1 MNRIKLHIVFNIAFL
16 FLILPFGVQN
26 QKASAL
32 AIQADFPPPP
42 HLEPNASQSQNNGR
56 INQPS
61 TQAINPLNAE
71 GVITNTFGLGDDHIH
86 GLIYYNGSLWAS
98 TRTSPARILR
108 INPSTLV
115 VENRIVLTS
124 GRDDSEDITAG
135 QGYVWT
141 ITYTSPAQLIRVDP
155 VTNTAQSAI
164 TFLSNELSFAA
175 SLKYAFGY
183 LWAGGINHLVRID
196 ITNPL
201 LPTYQSFDF
210 SSLVTQAYASLTAL
224 TYSNDSLWGV
234 FTQYDL
240 SPQAVSSTVIK
251 INPSNPNFAAS
262 KNMAVLSL
270 FPDDVTYAG
279 THFYISSE
287 NIPQPT
293 SPSDIY
299 KFDDSLT
306 TKTTTHVS
314 DSASYGTFLDPN
326 DPTSFWGV
334 YVNSPGKII
343 KFDPNPNAIASFNLP
358 SGFNDPSEIA
368 FDAAGNM
375 YVSTWQIPSGIVK
388 YTFDLGITKTASP
401 NPAVS
406 GQELLYTINVTNS
419 SPVGVTNVVVTDTL
433 PPEVSFLSSSPG
445 LPTCSES
452 NGNVTCNLGSLLANQ
467 NLQITIRVLVK
478 ASTSGKISNTATI
491 SSSEHDTNS
500 SNNNVTL
507 ETQVLHYY
515 LNLPFIVR
523 K

>member
-42 HLEPNASQSQNNGR
+42 HLEPDASQSQSNGR
-56 INQPS
+56 INQSS

-98 TRTSPARILR
+98 TRTAPARILR
-108 INPSTLV
+108 INPSTLA
-115 VENRIVLTS
+115 VENRIVLAS
-124 GRDDSEDITAG
+124 GQDDSEDITAG

-155 VTNTAQSAI
+155 VTNTAQTAI

-183 LWAGGINHLVRID
+183 LWAGGINHFVRID
-196 ITNPL
+196 ISNPL
-201 LPTYQSFDF
+201 LPTYQSFDY
-210 SSLVTQAYASLTAL
+210 SSLVTQVYASLTAM

-234 FTQYDL
+234 FTQYSL
-240 SPQAVSSTVIK
+240 SQAVSSTVIK
-251 INPSNPNFAAS
+251 INPSNPIPGTS
-262 KNMAVLSL
+262 VSMAVSSL
-270 FPDDVTYAG
+270 FPDDATYAG

-293 SPSDIY
+293 SPSDLY
-299 KFDDSLT
+299 KFDDSLS

-314 DSASYGTFLDPN
+314 DSASFGTFLDPN
-326 DPTSFWGV
+326 EPTYFWGV

-343 KFDPNPNAIASFNLP
+343 KFNLNGNAIASFTLP
-358 SGFNDPSEIA
+358 TGFNDPSEIA
-368 FDAAGNM
+368 FDVAGNM
-375 YVSTWQIPSGIVK
+375 YVTTWQIPSGIVK
-388 YTFDLGITKTASP
+388 YT
-401 NPAVS
+401 
-406 GQELLYTINVTNS
+406 Q
-419 SPVGVTNVVVTDTL
+419 
-433 PPEVSFLSSSPG
+433 FLHH
-445 LPTCSES
+445 
-452 NGNVTCNLGSLLANQ
+452 
-467 NLQITIRVLVK
+467 I
-478 ASTSGKISNTATI
+478 
-491 SSSEHDTNS
+491 
-500 SNNNVTL
+500 
-507 ETQVLHYY
+507 
-515 LNLPFIVR
+515 NLPFIVR